1 MNRDLKM
8 VTSRLKDLKM
18 ITGKLDELVKNS
30 IVAEWR
36 WGTND
41 VLLIFVNDSMWTA
54 FKESAK
60 DLLLFDDEGVHAFI
74 MDNYIC
80 IEADIDEDFNI

>member
-1 MNRDLKM
+1 MD
-8 VTSRLKDLKM
+8 KDLKM
-18 ITGKLDELVKNS
+18 ITSKLDELVKNH
-30 IVAEWR
+30 IVSEWR
-36 WGTND
+36 RGKED
-41 VLLIFVNDSMWTA
+41 VLLIFVYDSMWTA
-54 FKESAK
+54 FKESSK